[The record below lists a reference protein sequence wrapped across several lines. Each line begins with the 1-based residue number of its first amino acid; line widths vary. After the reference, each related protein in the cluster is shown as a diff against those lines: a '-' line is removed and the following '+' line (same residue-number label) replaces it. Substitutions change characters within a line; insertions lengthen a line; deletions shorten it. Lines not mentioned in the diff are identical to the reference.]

1 MTIIT
6 IAAAGIATVLLAVQ
20 LKGLKGEYAAY
31 MVMAAGAFIFF
42 YGTGKLKDILEAL
55 ERIQG
60 YIKVNSV
67 YLVTLLKMVG
77 ITYVAEFAS
86 GICKDAGYGSL
97 GNQIEIFGKLSILG
111 ISMPILLALFG
122 TLETFLGR
130 RDGRNGESGAR
141 PCGAWQCCLPE
152 YWDGQADLFTA
163 LRQGDRG
170 QALAG
175 NRPRDGDGTPAG
187 RRGQRQGRTR
197 LCRTWDFRMKWRGF
211 SSFWMM

>member
-42 YGTGKLKDILEAL
+42 YGPGKLKDILEAL
-55 ERIQG
+55 ERM
-60 YIKVNSV
+60 
-67 YLVTLLKMVG
+67 LKMVG

-122 TLETFLGR
+122 TLETFLG
-130 RDGRNGESGAR
+130 
-141 PCGAWQCCLPE
+141 
-152 YWDGQADLFTA
+152 
-163 LRQGDRG
+163 
-170 QALAG
+170 
-175 NRPRDGDGTPAG
+175 
-187 RRGQRQGRTR
+187 
-197 LCRTWDFRMKWRGF
+197 
-211 SSFWMM
+211 

>member
-86 GICKDAGYGSL
+86 GICKCGILARV

-122 TLETFLGR
+122 TLETFLG
-130 RDGRNGESGAR
+130 
-141 PCGAWQCCLPE
+141 
-152 YWDGQADLFTA
+152 
-163 LRQGDRG
+163 
-170 QALAG
+170 
-175 NRPRDGDGTPAG
+175 
-187 RRGQRQGRTR
+187 
-197 LCRTWDFRMKWRGF
+197 
-211 SSFWMM
+211 